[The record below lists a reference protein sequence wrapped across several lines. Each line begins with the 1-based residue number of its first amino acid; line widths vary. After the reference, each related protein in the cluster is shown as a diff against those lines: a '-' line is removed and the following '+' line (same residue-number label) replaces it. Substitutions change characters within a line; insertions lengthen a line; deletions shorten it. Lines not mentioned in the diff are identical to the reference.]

1 MERREY
7 ARYAVQALIDF
18 EWMEE
23 GVLRREQGVT
33 RDISQKGMFIRS
45 NTMPP
50 AKADMEVDVAFRDI
64 ASIPTNLRMRARSLV
79 IRVEL
84 ASGPRSLSGF
94 AILNKSCEL
103 YSDLNAVQN

>member
-1 MERREY
+1 MERRDHT
-7 ARYAVQALIDF
+7 RYAVQALIDF

-45 NTMPP
+45 NAMPP

-64 ASIPTNLRMRARSLV
+64 ASIPTILRMRARSLV

-84 ASGPRSLSGF
+84 ASGPLSLPGF
-94 AILNKSCEL
+94 AILNRTCEL
-103 YSDLNAVQN
+103 HSDSNAVQN